1 MKKSIHLPRF
11 IFLSMLLI
19 FVLGSCQEE
28 IMPSDETR
36 DPTSNEIGDYLVF
49 NTFTKINGELP
60 AAPVGDLKINQ
71 SDTLYVMKDQSYQA
85 RIGVKHEPSQNVAG
99 FNIHIK
105 GLPTA
110 YYYQLPEVME
120 EGSDSVAVVYMGFD
134 PPADKVEFPYTVEIV
149 IQPHD
154 PSGSPL
160 DEFTR
165 FITVEDPEDP
175 NKCNLM
181 DDDSVWEWLYTEMHA
196 YQGDGVIQ
204 INAPWFRAYFDQDTT
219 TNPNGYYYMGC
230 CIDDPAFGMI
240 EAYYND
246 PVRDGLCNEASQ
258 YLRKLW
264 INTSIYLRA
273 YEYLFMFKSGKFI
286 HYSGDFIVNYNP
298 QKSSLCHNRAYYD
311 RVYTDWTDTGTHDYT
326 QGEDE
331 INLTT
336 EVSIPAFGPSPP
348 SGKIIYTCHLLI
360 FTSEIENKII
370 QVYQRFGSS
379 PIPDPMDYLHR
390 W

>member
-110 YYYQLPEVME
+110 YYYQLPEVAE
-120 EGSDSVAVVYMGFD
+120 EGSDSVAVVYMGLD

-154 PSGSPL
+154 
-160 DEFTR
+160 
-165 FITVEDPEDP
+165 
-175 NKCNLM
+175 
-181 DDDSVWEWLYTEMHA
+181 
-196 YQGDGVIQ
+196 Q
-204 INAPWFRAYFDQDTT
+204 IGRAS
-219 TNPNGYYYMGC
+219 C
-230 CIDDPAFGMI
+230 R
-240 EAYYND
+240 E
-246 PVRDGLCNEASQ
+246 R
-258 YLRKLW
+258 
-264 INTSIYLRA
+264 
-273 YEYLFMFKSGKFI
+273 
-286 HYSGDFIVNYNP
+286 
-298 QKSSLCHNRAYYD
+298 
-311 RVYTDWTDTGTHDYT
+311 
-326 QGEDE
+326 
-331 INLTT
+331 
-336 EVSIPAFGPSPP
+336 VSI
-348 SGKIIYTCHLLI
+348 
-360 FTSEIENKII
+360 
-370 QVYQRFGSS
+370 SS
-379 PIPDPMDYLHR
+379 AVSAVMR
-390 W
+390 